1 MNESFADVPTPAL
14 EREAAR
20 LERRLIKGASSAL
33 DIERFCLIQM
43 ELGARL
49 ERESVLDPR
58 D

>member
-1 MNESFADVPTPAL
+1 MNESFANVPTAAL

-20 LERRLIKGASSAL
+20 LERSLIKGTASAL
-33 DIERFCLIQM
+33 DVERFCLIQM

-49 ERESVLDPR
+49 DRESVLDPR

>member
-1 MNESFADVPTPAL
+1 MNESLADVPTTAL

-20 LERRLIKGASSAL
+20 LERRLIKGGSSAL
-33 DIERFCLIQM
+33 DIERYCLIQM